1 MQSPRIKPGRCW
13 IQSPEPFSKL
23 TPKIH
28 AIHTHIHHASPDIAI
43 HISNINYSLPATATT
58 PPKQVLDDFTL
69 YVPHGTLH
77 MLLGLNGCGKSTI
90 LRLLAGLITPQSG
103 SIYINSP
110 TALVFQ
116 NPDHQVVMPT
126 AAADAAFGLGR
137 YSLPPAAAQ
146 ALARASLDRV
156 GLLHLADRPT
166 SSMSGGQKQRL
177 AIAGA
182 LAESPRVLLLDE
194 LTTFLDGEDQISVLN
209 CVKDIVQNQSYR
221 SDASSTSSSSSSNED
236 EEGGTSTSAAAASSA
251 VTSTRTQLVS
261 DRKVKTKR
269 DKNMSSERTDGN
281 PVTALWVTHRLEE
294 LDWADG
300 VSYMHDGKVV
310 FTGSPQEMRIYL
322 KSIGC
327 PV

>member
-28 AIHTHIHHASPDIAI
+28 SIRTHIHRASPDTAI
-43 HISNINYSLPATATT
+43 YISNINYSLPATATS
-58 PPKQVLDDFTL
+58 PPKQVLNDFTL
-69 YVPHGTLH
+69 SVPHGTLH

-90 LRLLAGLITPQSG
+90 LRLLSGLITPQSG
-103 SIYINSP
+103 SISINSP

-194 LTTFLDGEDQISVLN
+194 LTTFLDSEDQISVLN
-209 CVKDIVQNQSYR
+209 CVQNIVQNQSYH
-221 SDASSTSSSSSSNED
+221 SDTSSSSSSSED
-236 EEGGTSTSAAAASSA
+236 EEGGSSTSAAAASSS
-251 VTSTRTQLVS
+251 VTSTRTQSVLNNN
-261 DRKVKTKR
+261 VKTKR
-269 DKNMSSERTDGN
+269 DKNMESKRTDGD

-310 FTGSPQEMRIYL
+310 FTGSPQEMKIYL